1 MMPWDMLM
9 TVNGYWEYK
18 FRNGSLDYLED
29 DPLADEPALT
39 RLVQQMACYTTT

>member
-18 FRNGSLDYLED
+18 FRNESFDKFED
-29 DPLADEPALT
+29 DPNATEPALT
-39 RLVQQMACYTTT
+39 K